1 MNCQLFSG
9 YLPLEHVAR
18 MRKVKFLQAMSLSD
32 NCIIR
37 TISSLAANEELS
49 IIADFYNVD
58 IVCLKNDYTAVITNY
73 FESKVNS
80 L

>member
-1 MNCQLFSG
+1 MI
-9 YLPLEHVAR
+9 
-18 MRKVKFLQAMSLSD
+18 LSD
-32 NCIIR
+32 NCISGLLHPRNPI
-37 TISSLAANEELS
+37 NEELA

-58 IVCLKNDYTAVITNY
+58 IVCLKNDYIAVITNY